1 MPELPA
7 MTFSPAHAE
16 TTSNM
21 KNTMPSRAKRQG
33 SFVLVVAAALAV
45 AACTGGAGLDLPIGP
60 VDHSCHVNDSPSRSL
75 GSGCA

>member
-1 MPELPA
+1 MSELPA

-16 TTSNM
+16 TISEM
-21 KNTMPSRAKRQG
+21 KNTMPSRVKRQG

-45 AACTGGAGLDLPIGP
+45 AACTGGAGLDIPIGP
-60 VDHSCHVNDSPSRSL
+60 VDHSCHVNNSDKAL

>member
-16 TTSNM
+16 ITSEM
-21 KNTMPSRAKRQG
+21 KNTMPSRVKRQR

-45 AACTGGAGLDLPIGP
+45 AACTGGDIPIGP
-60 VDHSCHVNDSPSRSL
+60 VDHSCHVNNSDTAL
-75 GSGCA
+75 GSGCS